1 MKFATETQRSQRC
14 HLHRELLCALCVS
27 VALSFLTGCG
37 KPNAANIVVRKENQQ
52 LQSKIDDLN
61 RQHEADAAK
70 IKSFEESK
78 GTLPTLPNDRLSQ
91 LFTTH
96 GLQFGK
102 LTGVEG
108 NKLRVFVVPT
118 DDHGDPIKSAGTF
131 TVELF
136 DLAQTDNNLVG
147 KWTFDNDQT
156 KKAWQGTWPLYTYDL
171 EAPLD
176 KQPAHDD
183 LTVRVT
189 FTDLL
194 TQRTFTAQKQ
204 IKRRASPTAG

>member
-1 MKFATETQRSQRC
+1 MNTDKKRRDNSFFFIC
-14 HLHRELLCALCVS
+14 LYLCSSVVPFFCV
-27 VALSFLTGCG
+27 GCG
-37 KPNAANIVVRKENQQ
+37 KPNAGAIVVRKENQQ
-52 LQSKIDDLN
+52 LQSKIDELN

-70 IKSFEESK
+70 IKSLEESK
-78 GTLPTLPNDRLSQ
+78 GTLPTLPNDRLCQ

-118 DDHGDPIKSAGTF
+118 DDQAQAIKGAGTF
-131 TVELF
+131 NVELF
-136 DLAQTDNNLVG
+136 DLAQTDNTVVG
-147 KWTFDNDQT
+147 KWAFDLDRT
-156 KKAWQGTWPLYTYDL
+156 RKSWQGSWPLYTYVL
-171 EAPLD
+171 EGQLD

-204 IKRRASPTAG
+204 IKRTGATTAPTS

>member
-1 MKFATETQRSQRC
+1 MNADEKGTMKRSFLIC
-14 HLHRELLCALCVS
+14 VHLCASAVPLICI
-27 VALSFLTGCG
+27 GCG
-37 KPNAANIVVRKENQQ
+37 KPNAANIIVRKENQT
-52 LQSKIDDLN
+52 LQSKIDDLT
-61 RQHEADAAK
+61 RQHEADSAK
-70 IKSFEESK
+70 IKSLEESK

-108 NKLRVFVVPT
+108 EKLRVFIVPT

-147 KWTFDNDQT
+147 KWTFDNEQT

-171 EAPLD
+171 EATLD

-204 IKRRASPTAG
+204 IKRTLPSTGS

>member
-14 HLHRELLCALCVS
+14 HLLRELLCALCVS
-27 VALSFLTGCG
+27 VALCLFSGCG

-52 LQSKIDDLN
+52 LQSKIDELS

-78 GTLPTLPNDRLSQ
+78 GTLPTLPNDRLEQ

-96 GLQFGK
+96 GLEFGK
-102 LTGVEG
+102 LTGVTG
-108 NKLRVFVVPT
+108 NKLRVFIVPT
-118 DDHGDPIKSAGTF
+118 DEHGQAIKSAGSF

-136 DLAQTDNNLVG
+136 DLAQTDNTLVG
-147 KWTFDNDQT
+147 KWTFDVDQSR
-156 KKAWQGTWPLYTYDL
+156 KSWQGNWPLYTYVL
-171 EAPLD
+171 EANLD
-176 KQPAHDD
+176 KSPAHDD

-194 TQRTFTAQKQ
+194 TQRTYTAQKQ
-204 IKRRASPTAG
+204 IKRIAATTS